1 MIQQQCNLKMTLK
14 MTLNMYITI
23 ASWFFQSFTLENDFE
38 NVVNNSERNIFGIFS
53 VFDLWI
59 KKNETVTEPPVDADM
74 VYLF

>member
-1 MIQQQCNLKMTLK
+1 MTLK
-14 MTLNMYITI
+14 MTLNLYITI
-23 ASWFFQSFTLENDFE
+23 ASWFLQSFTLENDFE